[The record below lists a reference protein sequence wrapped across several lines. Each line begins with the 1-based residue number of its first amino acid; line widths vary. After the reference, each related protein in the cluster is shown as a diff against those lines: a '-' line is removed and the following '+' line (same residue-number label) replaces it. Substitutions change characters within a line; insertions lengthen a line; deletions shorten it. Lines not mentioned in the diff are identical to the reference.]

1 MRGGN
6 DVMVVGM
13 TAAVGG
19 RMRGGN
25 DVMVVGMMAAVGG
38 RMRGGNDV
46 MVMGMTRWGGRNSE
60 NSCRLWNTRT
70 VVALHRL

>member
-6 DVMVVGM
+6 DVMC
-13 TAAVGG
+13 GG
-19 RMRGGN
+19 S
-25 DVMVVGMMAAVGG
+25 
-38 RMRGGNDV
+38 DV